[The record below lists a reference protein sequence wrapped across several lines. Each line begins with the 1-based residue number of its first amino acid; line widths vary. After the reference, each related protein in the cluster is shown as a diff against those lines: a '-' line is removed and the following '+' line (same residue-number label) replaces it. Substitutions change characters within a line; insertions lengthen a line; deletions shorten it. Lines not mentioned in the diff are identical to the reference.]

1 MKIALDAMGG
11 DYAPDEIVKG
21 AFMAARE
28 LGEEIILVGNEVAI
42 RNAMK
47 RLDLEGTEGR
57 ISILHAPESV
67 EMGETPVDAIKKKKR
82 SSIWESVKLLKDK
95 EVSAFVSAGN
105 TGAVV
110 AASLLGLG
118 RIEGIDRPALGVAI
132 PTLKGKAFLIDVG
145 ATVGCKPKNLYQF
158 AVMGSVYMSAIL
170 GVERPKVGLLTV
182 GEERGKGDE
191 VIKEAYE
198 ILERSTQ
205 INFIGNVEGK
215 DIPFGLADVVVC
227 DGFVGNVMLKFIEG
241 VAEAV
246 YKLLQEEIGKRLL
259 PRIGILFMLPMLRD
273 LWQEFDYEAYGGTP
287 LLGVNGVV
295 IVAHGRS
302 RARAIFNAIR
312 VARDFVLQDGLE
324 KIKRKLEGG
333 DRG

>member
-1 MKIALDAMGG
+1 MRIALDAMGG
-11 DYAPDEIVKG
+11 DYAPEEIIKG
-21 AFMAARE
+21 AFMAAKE
-28 LGEEIILVGNEVAI
+28 LEEEIVLVGDEVLIKDTI
-42 RNAMK
+42 R
-47 RLDLEGTEGR
+47 RLGLEETRGV
-57 ISILHAPESV
+57 SVYHAPESI
-67 EMGETPVDAIKKKKR
+67 EMGETPVDAIRKKKR
-82 SSIWESVKLLKDK
+82 SSILESMKLLKGG

-110 AASLLGLG
+110 AASLLTLG
-118 RIEGIDRPALGVAI
+118 RLEGIDRPALGVAI
-132 PTLKGKAFLIDVG
+132 PTLKGRALLIDVG
-145 ATVGCKPKNLYQF
+145 ATVGCKPRNLYQF
-158 AVMGSVYMSAIL
+158 AIMGSVYMSAIL
-170 GVERPKVGLLTV
+170 NIDKPRVGLLTV

-198 ILERSTQ
+198 LLEASSK

-215 DIPFGLADVVVC
+215 DIPFGMADVVVC

-259 PRIGILFMLPMLRD
+259 PRIGILFMLPMLKE

-302 RARAIFNAIR
+302 KARAIFNAIK
-312 VARDFVLQDGLE
+312 VAREFVLQDGLE
-324 KIKRKLEGG
+324 KIKRKFEGG
-333 DRG
+333 ERP

>member
-11 DYAPDEIVKG
+11 DYAPEEIIKG
-21 AFMAARE
+21 ALLAVKN
-28 LGEEIILVGNEVAI
+28 LGEEIVLVGNEIIIGEALD
-42 RNAMK
+42 RLGLEKDKMK
-47 RLDLEGTEGR
+47 GVL
-57 ISILHAPESV
+57 IHHAPESV
-67 EMGETPVDAIKKKKR
+67 GMGESPVDAIRKKKK
-82 SSIWESVKLLKDK
+82 SSIWESIRLLKEKKVD
-95 EVSAFVSAGN
+95 AFVSAGN
-105 TGAVV
+105 TGAIV
-110 AASLLGLG
+110 AGALLGLG

-132 PTLKGKAFLIDVG
+132 PTLKGRAFLIDVG

-170 GVERPKVGLLTV
+170 GIENPKVGLLTV

-198 ILERSTQ
+198 IMENAPN

-215 DIPFGLADVVVC
+215 DIPFGVADVVVC

-246 YKLLQEEIGKRLL
+246 YRLLQEEIGKRLL
-259 PRIGILFMLPMLRD
+259 PRLGILFMLPMLRD

-287 LLGVNGVV
+287 LLGVDGVI

-302 RARAIFNAIR
+302 KSRAIFNAIK
-312 VARDFVLQDGLE
+312 VAREFVLQGGLE
-324 KIKRKLEGG
+324 RIKKRLEGG
-333 DRG
+333 G

>member
-1 MKIALDAMGG
+1 MRIALDAMGG
-11 DYAPDEIVKG
+11 DYAPEETVKG
-21 AFMAARE
+21 AVMAARE
-28 LGEEIILVGNEVAI
+28 LNEEIILVGDEPLIEETLN
-42 RNAMK
+42 
-47 RLDLEGTEGR
+47 RLGFEKGKVKG
-57 ISILHAPESV
+57 ISIYHAPESV
-67 EMGETPVDAIKKKKR
+67 GMGETPVEAIRKKRR
-82 SSIWESVKLLKDK
+82 SSIWEAMKLLKD
-95 EVSAFVSAGN
+95 EEIDAFVSAGN

-110 AASLLGLG
+110 AGALLGLG

-132 PTLKGKAFLIDVG
+132 PTLKGRTFLIDVG
-145 ATVGCKPKNLYQF
+145 ATVGCKPRNLYQF
-158 AVMGSVYMSAIL
+158 AIMGSVYMSTIL
-170 GVERPKVGLLTV
+170 GVENPRVGLLTV

-191 VIKEAYE
+191 VIKETYE
-198 ILERSTQ
+198 ILESSSD

-215 DIPFGLADVVVC
+215 DIPFGIADVVVC

-287 LLGVNGVV
+287 LLGVNGVI

-302 RARAIFNAIR
+302 KGRAIFNAIK
-312 VARDFVLQDGLE
+312 VAREFVLQKGLE
-324 KIKRKLEGG
+324 KIKKRLEGG
-333 DRG
+333 G